1 MEKVKIVFATNNK
14 DKLQELNDILKT
26 KLSGDDFEVFSLKDL
41 KIEIDVEENGSTY
54 EENAMLKAEAVH
66 ELLNDFIVV
75 ADDSGLEVD
84 AMPEELGIHSARFMG
99 HDTDYSIKNNAILEK
114 LEGKGEDERTARFIC
129 AIAAVFPNS
138 VKKTVRGV
146 WEGKVAKI
154 IKGENGFGYDPI
166 FYLPEYSCT
175 SAELSKEIKN
185 SISHRARAL
194 QQFVCLE
201 ELKYYTAHLG

>member
-14 DKLQELNDILKT
+14 DKLKELDDILKT
-26 KLSGDDFEVFSLKDL
+26 KLSGDNFELFSLKDL
-41 KIEIDVEENGSTY
+41 EIETDVEENGSTY
-54 EENAMLKAEAVH
+54 EENAMLKADAVH
-66 ELLNDFIVV
+66 ELLRDYIVV

-99 HDTDYSIKNNAILEK
+99 YDTDYRIKNNAILEK
-114 LEGKGEDERTARFIC
+114 LKGKKEDERIARFIC
-129 AIAAVFPNS
+129 AIAVVFPNS
-138 VKKTVRGV
+138 VRKTVRGV
-146 WEGKVAKI
+146 WEGKIAET

-175 SAELSKEIKN
+175 SGELSREIKN

-201 ELKYYTAHLG
+201 ELQRYMIH

>member
-14 DKLQELNDILKT
+14 DKLKELDDILKT
-26 KLSGDDFEVFSLKDL
+26 KLSGANFELFSLKDL
-41 KIEIDVEENGSTY
+41 EIETDVEENGSTY
-54 EENAMLKAEAVH
+54 EENAMLKADAVH
-66 ELLNDFIVV
+66 ELLRDYIVV

-99 HDTDYSIKNNAILEK
+99 YDTDYRIKNNAILEK
-114 LEGKGEDERTARFIC
+114 LKGKKEDERIARFIC
-129 AIAAVFPNS
+129 AIAVVFPNS
-138 VKKTVRGV
+138 VRKTVRGV
-146 WEGKVAKI
+146 WEGKIAET

-175 SAELSKEIKN
+175 SAELSREIKN

-201 ELKYYTAHLG
+201 ELQRYMIH